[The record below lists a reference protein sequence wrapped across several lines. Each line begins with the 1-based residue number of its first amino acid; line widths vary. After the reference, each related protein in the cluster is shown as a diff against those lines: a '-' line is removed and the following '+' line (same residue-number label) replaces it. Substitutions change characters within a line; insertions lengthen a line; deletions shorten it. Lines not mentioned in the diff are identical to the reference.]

1 MVYFFTK
8 ANTVGVRDKCFCSG
22 WDDQNE
28 YNGYD
33 NQGNR
38 KSKYPASRCSDN
50 DDADIWSNY
59 GKCGYNHSGGG
70 WVRKCKVTEALTPE
84 KLQDMHRID
93 KEHPECH
100 YSLSPWEQVLVGSE
114 MQLEDGPYPAST
126 GGFCEDVK
134 NLNKVVS
141 SDGQTCFGYLQGRLG
156 DAAAKGRAV
165 TYCEN
170 NPEQVKTT
178 ACSSESLGKEAYERI
193 ASLFCEDADLGG
205 PSDDF
210 CACYNAYKGKCNRS
224 DAREFAGC
232 SGVNQKHNEL
242 LSDLPDTLSGGAR
255 QQLEERKF
263 CRNNVCTSGTRF
275 KPSGSDACEMNLQVC
290 INDINVRGNLQDVGI
305 NVVCDQDMDNGGS
318 QIGGGSRTDDTGGGG
333 GGDGESGGDS
343 SSNTILAGTGAVGSG
358 VCVVAIAIAA
368 AMMM

>member
-8 ANTVGVRDKCFCSG
+8 HNSTSQGDRCFCSG
-22 WDDQNE
+22 FEDQNR
-28 YNGYD
+28 YSWS
-33 NQGNR
+33 GNR
-38 KSKYPASRCSDN
+38 EVSKYPQSLCKYNSD
-50 DDADIWSNY
+50 APIYSNWNV
-59 GKCGYNHSGGG
+59 CGYYASGGG
-70 WVRKCKVTEALTPE
+70 WLRKCEVTEALTSE

-100 YSLSPWEQVLVGSE
+100 YGLSPWDQVLVGE
-114 MQLEDGPYPAST
+114 ETQLRDGPYAAST
-126 GGFCEDVK
+126 GGFCEDVN

-165 TYCEN
+165 TYCEA

-178 ACSSESLGKEAYERI
+178 ACSTESLGKEAYERI
-193 ASLFCEDADLGG
+193 AAAYCEDADLGG
-205 PSDDF
+205 PGDDF
-210 CACYNAYKGKCNRS
+210 CACYNAYKGKCNRT

-290 INDINVRGNLQDVGI
+290 IPDINIRGNLQDVGI
-305 NVVCDQDMDNGGS
+305 NVVCDQDMNDGS
-318 QIGGGSRTDDTGGGG
+318 QIGGGSRTDDNTGGGG
-333 GGDGESGGDS
+333 GGSSDSGSKNKGDK
-343 SSNTILAGTGAVGSG
+343 TAIGVGAVGSG
-358 VCVVAIAIAA
+358 VCVVIVAVAA
-368 AMMM
+368 ATML

>member
-8 ANTVGVRDKCFCSG
+8 HNSTSEGDRCFCSG
-22 WDDQNE
+22 FE
-28 YNGYD
+28 
-33 NQGNR
+33 NQISYSWKDNR
-38 KSKYPASRCSDN
+38 KV
-50 DDADIWSNY
+50 SNY
-59 GKCGYNHSGGG
+59 PRSQCKYNSDAPIYSNWNVCGYYASGGG
-70 WVRKCKVTEALTPE
+70 WLRKCDVIEALTSE

-100 YSLSPWEQVLVGSE
+100 YGLSPWDQVLVGAE
-114 MQLEDGPYPAST
+114 TQLRDGPYAAST
-126 GGFCEDVK
+126 GGFCEDVN

-165 TYCEN
+165 TYCEA

-178 ACSSESLGKEAYERI
+178 ACSTETLGKEAYERI
-193 ASLFCEDADLGG
+193 AAAYCEDADLGG
-205 PSDDF
+205 PGDDF
-210 CACYNAYKGKCNRS
+210 CACYNAYKGKCNRT
-224 DAREFAGC
+224 DARDFAGC

-290 INDINVRGNLQDVGI
+290 IPDINIRGNLQDVGI
-305 NVVCDQDMDNGGS
+305 NVVCDQDMNDGS
-318 QIGGGSRTDDTGGGG
+318 QIGDGSRTDDNTGGGG
-333 GGDGESGGDS
+333 GGSSDSGSKNKG
-343 SSNTILAGTGAVGSG
+343 NKTAIGVGAVGSG
-358 VCVVAIAIAA
+358 VCVVVIAVAA
-368 AMMM
+368 ATMM